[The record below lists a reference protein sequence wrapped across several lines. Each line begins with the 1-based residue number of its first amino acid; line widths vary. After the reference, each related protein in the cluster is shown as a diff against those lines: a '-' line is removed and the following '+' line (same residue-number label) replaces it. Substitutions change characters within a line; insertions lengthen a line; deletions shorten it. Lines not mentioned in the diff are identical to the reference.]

1 MGWEQRVDW
10 GTEIDSGMRER
21 EKEQEMRRE
30 RDCGASPAAVPWK
43 VPEGA
48 YTSPASLFLTRQPVL
63 ATFSR
68 SVASASCQRKQRARF
83 VKPKVKLRS
92 NEGTVLLWGTSG
104 IILPQTP
111 AARLRRTLNVKRRLL
126 SHCRRGMCKV
136 AMVLLSYFQ
145 VCHWTA
151 PSMHGLQWDECHM
164 SDKRRHALILK
175 YACIIWFKMRWQIRL
190 PLPKIWSLQWS
201 ESPPM
206 KQVFRGCWVLLWR
219 ISGDRCHQQVFYE
232 AMRGPAVNK
241 TIWRLTIRNLRGV
254 KPGGE
259 DMREVRRTN
268 QPLQRRKKTE
278 NRKASDY
285 FSLLKWLLTTKSF
298 INWCLWLSV

>member
-1 MGWEQRVDW
+1 M
-10 GTEIDSGMRER
+10 
-21 EKEQEMRRE
+21 
-30 RDCGASPAAVPWK
+30 
-43 VPEGA
+43 
-48 YTSPASLFLTRQPVL
+48 

-92 NEGTVLLWGTSG
+92 NEGTVLLRGTSG

-136 AMVLLSYFQ
+136 AMALLSYFQ
-145 VCHWTA
+145 VCLWTA
-151 PSMHGLQWDECHM
+151 PSLRRLQWEECHT

-175 YACIIWFKMRWQIRL
+175 YACIIWFKMQWQIRL
-190 PLPKIWSLQWS
+190 PLPKTWSLHWS

-206 KQVFRGCWVLLWR
+206 KQVFRGCWILLWR
-219 ISGDRCHQQVFYE
+219 ISGDRRHQQVLYE
-232 AMRGPAVNK
+232 AMRGTAVNK
-241 TIWRLTIRNLRGV
+241 AIWKHTIRNLRGA

-259 DMREVRRTN
+259 DMREARRTN
-268 QPLQRRKKTE
+268 LSLQWRKKTG
-278 NRKASDY
+278 NKKRRSDY

-298 INWCLWLSV
+298 INSRL